1 MWKTPWFPP
10 GNGGFSTSMLCLQY
24 GTIRYPYIFPVGFL
38 SNFGENREPHSGPW
52 LLKPWQCGKLKI
64 VKALPPSFGQSDKA
78 REIPHRP
85 QVGTM

>member
-1 MWKTPWFPP
+1 MVPVP
-10 GNGGFSTSMLCLQY
+10 Y
-24 GTIRYPYIFPVGFL
+24 G
-38 SNFGENREPHSGPW
+38 NFGENREPHSGPW